1 MLAFSNNTCGEIF
14 YGHCGNVMIGLLV
27 QTTLEGEIDDD
38 LKLKIFFNHMLPLC
52 IYVSWKE
59 AQTMVEKMLG
69 N

>member
-1 MLAFSNNTCGEIF
+1 
-14 YGHCGNVMIGLLV
+14 MIGLLV